1 MIMSGNKRT
10 RLSPE
15 GRRNQLLDT
24 ARDLLLKKGF
34 SGFTMEALATEAG
47 VSNPLVYKYFDT
59 RLELLQELWTR
70 EYERYSRSVR
80 EQLSKAE
87 NFEDIVRLFVNLNF
101 TELSLG
107 EITHIL
113 GSQPELREVT
123 KAKQKSNQRGTGLFL
138 VNTVEEMYHLT
149 PSQASHLVVLA
160 SGASIEAARH
170 YARYGGSRRKM
181 VEDTVSFILNGVEA
195 FKT

>member
-1 MIMSGNKRT
+1 MNSKKRI

-15 GRRNQLLDT
+15 GRRNQLLDS
-24 ARDLLLKKGF
+24 ARDLIQDQGF

-70 EYERYSRSVR
+70 EYERYNRNVR
-80 EQLSKAE
+80 EQLTKAE

>member
-1 MIMSGNKRT
+1 MMNGKKRI

-15 GRRNQLLDT
+15 SRRNQLLDS
-24 ARDLLLKKGF
+24 AKNLIQKQGF

-70 EYERYSRSVR
+70 EYERYNRNVR
-80 EQLSKAE
+80 EQLTKAE

-123 KAKQKSNQRGTGLFL
+123 KAKQKSNHGKTGRFL

-149 PSQASHLVVLA
+149 PSQATHLVVLA

-170 YARYGGSRRKM
+170 YARYGGSRKKM
-181 VEDTVSFILNGVEA
+181 VEDTVSFILKGVKA
-195 FKT
+195 FRS

>member
-1 MIMSGNKRT
+1 MNSKKRI

-15 GRRNQLLDT
+15 GRRNQLLDS
-24 ARDLLLKKGF
+24 ARDLIQNQGF

-70 EYERYSRSVR
+70 EYERYNRNVR
-80 EQLSKAE
+80 EQLTKAE

-149 PSQASHLVVLA
+149 PSQATHLVVLA

-170 YARYGGSRRKM
+170 YARYGGSRKKM
-181 VEDTVSFILNGVEA
+181 VEDTVNFILNGAEA
-195 FKT
+195 FRT

>member
-1 MIMSGNKRT
+1 MMNGKKRI

-15 GRRNQLLDT
+15 SRRNQLLDS
-24 ARDLLLKKGF
+24 AKNLIQKQGF

-70 EYERYSRSVR
+70 EYERYNRNVR
-80 EQLSKAE
+80 EQLTKAE

-123 KAKQKSNQRGTGLFL
+123 KAKQKSNHGKTGRFL

-149 PSQASHLVVLA
+149 PSQATHLVVLA

>member
-1 MIMSGNKRT
+1 MNSKKRI

-15 GRRNQLLDT
+15 GRRNQLLDS
-24 ARDLLLKKGF
+24 ARDLIQDQGF

-70 EYERYSRSVR
+70 EYERYNRNVR
-80 EQLSKAE
+80 EQLTKAE

-170 YARYGGSRRKM
+170 YARYGGSRKKM
-181 VEDTVSFILNGVEA
+181 VEDTVNFILNGAEA
-195 FKT
+195 FRT

>member
-1 MIMSGNKRT
+1 MNGKKRI

-15 GRRNQLLDT
+15 SRRNQLLDS
-24 ARDLLLKKGF
+24 AKNLIQKQGF

-70 EYERYSRSVR
+70 EYERYNRNVR
-80 EQLSKAE
+80 EQLTKAE

-149 PSQASHLVVLA
+149 PSQATHLVVLA

-170 YARYGGSRRKM
+170 YARYGGSRKKM

-195 FKT
+195 FRT

>member
-1 MIMSGNKRT
+1 MNSKKRI

-15 GRRNQLLDT
+15 GRRNQLLDS
-24 ARDLLLKKGF
+24 ARDLIQNQGF

-70 EYERYSRSVR
+70 EYERYNRSVR
-80 EQLSKAE
+80 EQLTKAE

-149 PSQASHLVVLA
+149 PSQATHLVVLA

-170 YARYGGSRRKM
+170 YARYGGSRKKM
-181 VEDTVSFILNGVEA
+181 VEDTVRFILNGAEA
-195 FKT
+195 FRT

>member
-1 MIMSGNKRT
+1 MNGKKRI

-15 GRRNQLLDT
+15 GRRNQLLDS
-24 ARDLLLKKGF
+24 ARDLIQDQGF

-70 EYERYSRSVR
+70 EYERYNRSVR

-149 PSQASHLVVLA
+149 PSQATHLVVLA

-170 YARYGGSRRKM
+170 YARYGGSRKKM
-181 VEDTVSFILNGVEA
+181 VEDTVNFILNGAEA
-195 FKT
+195 FRT

>member
-1 MIMSGNKRT
+1 MNGKKRI

-15 GRRNQLLDT
+15 GRRNQLLDS
-24 ARDLLLKKGF
+24 ARDLIQDQGF

-70 EYERYSRSVR
+70 EYERYNRSVR
-80 EQLSKAE
+80 EQLSKAK

>member
-1 MIMSGNKRT
+1 MNSKKRI

-15 GRRNQLLDT
+15 GRRNQLLDS
-24 ARDLLLKKGF
+24 ARDLIQDQGF

-70 EYERYSRSVR
+70 EYERYNRSVR

-149 PSQASHLVVLA
+149 PSQAGHLIALA
-160 SGASIEAARH
+160 SGASQAAGRH
-170 YARYGGSRRKM
+170 FASYGGSRKKM
-181 VEDTVSFILNGVEA
+181 VEDTVSFILKGVEA
-195 FKT
+195 FKN

>member
-1 MIMSGNKRT
+1 MNGKKRI

-15 GRRNQLLDT
+15 GRRKQLLDS
-24 ARDLLLKKGF
+24 ARDLIQDQGF

-70 EYERYSRSVR
+70 EYERYNRNVR
-80 EQLSKAE
+80 EQLTKAE

-149 PSQASHLVVLA
+149 PSQATHLVVLA

-170 YARYGGSRRKM
+170 YARYGGSRKKM
-181 VEDTVSFILNGVEA
+181 VEDTVNFILNGAEA
-195 FKT
+195 FRT

>member
-1 MIMSGNKRT
+1 MNGKKRI

-15 GRRNQLLDT
+15 SRRNQLLDS
-24 ARDLLLKKGF
+24 AKNLIQKQGF

-70 EYERYSRSVR
+70 EYERYNRNVR
-80 EQLSKAE
+80 EQLTKAE

-149 PSQASHLVVLA
+149 PSQATHLVVLA

-170 YARYGGSRRKM
+170 YARYGGSRKKM
-181 VEDTVSFILNGVEA
+181 VEDTVRFILNGAEA
-195 FKT
+195 FRT

>member
-1 MIMSGNKRT
+1 MNSKKRI

-15 GRRNQLLDT
+15 GRRNQLLDS
-24 ARDLLLKKGF
+24 ARDLIQNQGF

-70 EYERYSRSVR
+70 EYERYNRSVR
-80 EQLSKAE
+80 EQLTKAE

-149 PSQASHLVVLA
+149 PSQATHLVVLA

-170 YARYGGSRRKM
+170 YARYGGSRKKM
-181 VEDTVSFILNGVEA
+181 VEDTVNFILNGAEA
-195 FKT
+195 FRT

>member
-1 MIMSGNKRT
+1 MNSKKRI

-15 GRRNQLLDT
+15 GRRNQLLDS
-24 ARDLLLKKGF
+24 ARDLIQDQGF

>member
-1 MIMSGNKRT
+1 MNGKKRT
-10 RLSPE
+10 RLTPE
-15 GRRNQLLDT
+15 GRRKQLLDS
-24 ARDLLLKKGF
+24 ARDLIQDQGF

-70 EYERYSRSVR
+70 EYERYNRNVR
-80 EQLSKAE
+80 EQLTKAE

-149 PSQASHLVVLA
+149 PSQATHLVVLA

-170 YARYGGSRRKM
+170 YARYGGSRKKM
-181 VEDTVSFILNGVEA
+181 VEDTVNFILNGAEA
-195 FKT
+195 FRT

>member
-1 MIMSGNKRT
+1 MNGKKRI

-15 GRRNQLLDT
+15 GRRNQLLDS
-24 ARDLLLKKGF
+24 ARDLIQDQGF

-70 EYERYSRSVR
+70 EYERYNRSVR
-80 EQLSKAE
+80 EQLTKAE

-149 PSQASHLVVLA
+149 PSQATHLVVLA

-170 YARYGGSRRKM
+170 YARYGGSRKKM
-181 VEDTVSFILNGVEA
+181 VEDTVNFILNGAEA
-195 FKT
+195 FRT

>member
-1 MIMSGNKRT
+1 MNGKKRI

-15 GRRNQLLDT
+15 GRRNQLLDS
-24 ARDLLLKKGF
+24 ARDLIQDQGF

-70 EYERYSRSVR
+70 EYERYNRNVR
-80 EQLSKAE
+80 EQLTKAE

-123 KAKQKSNQRGTGLFL
+123 KAKQKSNHGKTGRFL

-149 PSQASHLVVLA
+149 PSQATHLVVLA

-170 YARYGGSRRKM
+170 YARYGGSRKKM
-181 VEDTVSFILNGVEA
+181 VEDTVNFILNGAEA
-195 FKT
+195 FRT

>member
-1 MIMSGNKRT
+1 MNGKKRI

-15 GRRNQLLDT
+15 GRRNQLLDS
-24 ARDLLLKKGF
+24 ARDLIQDQGF

-70 EYERYSRSVR
+70 EYERYNRNVR
-80 EQLSKAE
+80 EQLTKAE

-170 YARYGGSRRKM
+170 YARYGGSRKKM
-181 VEDTVSFILNGVEA
+181 VEYTVSFILNGVEA
-195 FKT
+195 FRT

>member
-1 MIMSGNKRT
+1 MNSKKRI

-15 GRRNQLLDT
+15 GRRNQLLDS
-24 ARDLLLKKGF
+24 ARDLIQDQGF

-70 EYERYSRSVR
+70 EYERYNRSVR

-149 PSQASHLVVLA
+149 PSQATHLVVLA

-170 YARYGGSRRKM
+170 YARYGGSRKKM
-181 VEDTVSFILNGVEA
+181 VEDTVNFILNGAEA
-195 FKT
+195 FRT

>member
-1 MIMSGNKRT
+1 MMNGKKRI

-15 GRRNQLLDT
+15 GRRNQLLDS
-24 ARDLLLKKGF
+24 ARDLIQDQGF

-70 EYERYSRSVR
+70 EYERYNRNVR
-80 EQLSKAE
+80 EQLTKAE

-123 KAKQKSNQRGTGLFL
+123 KAKQKSNHGKTGRFL

-149 PSQASHLVVLA
+149 PSQATHLVVLA

-170 YARYGGSRRKM
+170 YARYGGSRKKM
-181 VEDTVSFILNGVEA
+181 VEDTVRFILNGAEA
-195 FKT
+195 FRT

>member
-1 MIMSGNKRT
+1 MNGKKRI

-15 GRRNQLLDT
+15 GRRNQLLDS
-24 ARDLLLKKGF
+24 ARDLIQDQGF

-70 EYERYSRSVR
+70 EYERYNRKVR
-80 EQLSKAE
+80 EQLTKAE

>member
-1 MIMSGNKRT
+1 MNGKKRI

-15 GRRNQLLDT
+15 GRRNQLLDS
-24 ARDLLLKKGF
+24 ARDLIQDQGF

-70 EYERYSRSVR
+70 EYERYNRNVR
-80 EQLSKAE
+80 EQLTKAE

-160 SGASIEAARH
+160 SGVSIEAARQ
-170 YARYGGSRRKM
+170 YARYGGSRKKM
-181 VEDTVSFILNGVEA
+181 VEDTVNFILNGAEA
-195 FKT
+195 FRT

>member
-1 MIMSGNKRT
+1 MNSKKRI

-15 GRRNQLLDT
+15 GRRNQLLDS
-24 ARDLLLKKGF
+24 ARDLIQDQGF
-34 SGFTMEALATEAG
+34 SGFTMEALAIEAG

-70 EYERYSRSVR
+70 EYERYNRNVR
-80 EQLSKAE
+80 EQLTKAE

-149 PSQASHLVVLA
+149 PSQATHLVVLA

-170 YARYGGSRRKM
+170 YARYGGSRKKM
-181 VEDTVSFILNGVEA
+181 VEDTVNFILNGAEA
-195 FKT
+195 FRT

>member
-1 MIMSGNKRT
+1 MNGKKRI

-15 GRRNQLLDT
+15 SRRNQLLDS
-24 ARDLLLKKGF
+24 AKNLIQKQGF

-70 EYERYSRSVR
+70 EYERYNRSVR
-80 EQLSKAE
+80 EQLTKAE

-149 PSQASHLVVLA
+149 PSQATHLVVLA

-170 YARYGGSRRKM
+170 YARYGGSRKKM

-195 FKT
+195 FRT

>member
-1 MIMSGNKRT
+1 MNSKKRI

-15 GRRNQLLDT
+15 GRRNKLLDS
-24 ARDLLLKKGF
+24 ARDLIQDQGF

-70 EYERYSRSVR
+70 EYERYNRNVR
-80 EQLSKAE
+80 EQLTKAE

-149 PSQASHLVVLA
+149 PSQATHLVVLA

-170 YARYGGSRRKM
+170 YARYGGSRKKM
-181 VEDTVSFILNGVEA
+181 VEDTVNFILNGAEA
-195 FKT
+195 FRT

>member
-1 MIMSGNKRT
+1 MNGKKRI

-15 GRRNQLLDT
+15 GRRKQLLDS
-24 ARDLLLKKGF
+24 ARDLIQDQGF

-149 PSQASHLVVLA
+149 PSQATHLVVLA

-170 YARYGGSRRKM
+170 YARYGGSRKKM
-181 VEDTVSFILNGVEA
+181 VEDTVNFILNGAEA
-195 FKT
+195 FRT

>member
-1 MIMSGNKRT
+1 MNGKKRI

-15 GRRNQLLDT
+15 GRRKQLLDS
-24 ARDLLLKKGF
+24 ARDLIQDQGF

-70 EYERYSRSVR
+70 EYERYNRNVR
-80 EQLSKAE
+80 EQLTKAE

-149 PSQASHLVVLA
+149 PSQATHLVVLA

>member
-1 MIMSGNKRT
+1 MNGKKRI

-15 GRRNQLLDT
+15 GRRKQLLDS
-24 ARDLLLKKGF
+24 ARDLIQDQGF

-70 EYERYSRSVR
+70 EYERYNRNVR
-80 EQLSKAE
+80 EQLTKAE

-149 PSQASHLVVLA
+149 PSQATHLVVLA

-170 YARYGGSRRKM
+170 CARYGGSRKKM
-181 VEDTVSFILNGVEA
+181 VEDTVNFILNGAEA
-195 FKT
+195 FRT